1 MEAKQNDKQAKTHE
15 HPYTRMNNHEH
26 PWTPMSTRA
35 RMSTHELTWTRVFPN
50 TMQLANYLLNHLSHS
65 FWVLILGCWLCEFL
79 IWLFFLELN
88 IISIFMFYVFL
99 FCPVVAS
106 CPKKILADFCKTWF
120 LINIYV
126 YSHSFIYSNIYIYI
140 YICNVMYFYIQYN
153 KYIYIYIYVCCVC
166 GGGLPQNE
174 VSFFPLKEPFLEP
187 KKDRHIHVYTIYIYV
202 YILTGVF
209 FYPVLVCPI
218 QNICFLVFFRM

>member
-1 MEAKQNDKQAKTHE
+1 MAAKQNDKQTKTHE
-15 HPYTRMNNHEH
+15 HPYTRMNNHVH

-88 IISIFMFYVFL
+88 IIYIFMCYVFL

-120 LINIYV
+120 LISIYV
-126 YSHSFIYSNIYIYI
+126 YSHAFIYSNINIYIYVMLRIFIYSIISIYIYTCVCVCGGAASKWGVLFSSQRTLFGTKKGQTYPCIYNIYI
-140 YICNVMYFYIQYN
+140 YI
-153 KYIYIYIYVCCVC
+153 
-166 GGGLPQNE
+166 
-174 VSFFPLKEPFLEP
+174 
-187 KKDRHIHVYTIYIYV
+187 DRC
-202 YILTGVF
+202 F

-218 QNICFLVFFRM
+218 QNICFLVFFCM

>member
-1 MEAKQNDKQAKTHE
+1 MAAKQNDKQTKTHE

-126 YSHSFIYSNIYIYI
+126 YSHSFIYSNINIY
-140 YICNVMYFYIQYN
+140 M
-153 KYIYIYIYVCCVC
+153 
-166 GGGLPQNE
+166 
-174 VSFFPLKEPFLEP
+174 
-187 KKDRHIHVYTIYIYV
+187 
-202 YILTGVF
+202 
-209 FYPVLVCPI
+209 
-218 QNICFLVFFRM
+218 